1 MVSSWGNNE
10 WILTRS
16 LESSG
21 IQPSS
26 AKTNVQSGVL
36 PIAFLVDGKH
46 VVSGSNEGT
55 IRRWRVEDSMEVGAP
70 MDAGSAVLNIAV
82 SRNGKWIVSGTG
94 GGQVQVWNAE
104 SGEKV
109 TEIRGHSYWVD
120 AVDVSPDST
129 KIASGSYDTTA
140 CIWSLPAGQRLLGP
154 WKHSDDVVFAVKF
167 SHDGRLTA
175 TATWKS
181 TSIYDSQSG
190 NLVVNVP
197 IGVAPS
203 CNHSLA
209 WSSNTKHLFA
219 VSSGKIIYL
228 DASTG
233 ATLSQWSIHGD
244 KHNRIAL
251 ASDGAFIAASS
262 HSSVSFWDATTH
274 KGIRSAIEHSDRVEC
289 MAVSA
294 NHDIVISD
302 GKKIMFHN
310 LCNILPS
317 SYCDNVSTFESRRYA
332 AQ

>member
-1 MVSSWGNNE
+1 MC
-10 WILTRS
+10 L
-16 LESSG
+16 
-21 IQPSS
+21 
-26 AKTNVQSGVL
+26 
-36 PIAFLVDGKH
+36 
-46 VVSGSNEGT
+46 
-55 IRRWRVEDSMEVGAP
+55 EVGAP
-70 MDAGSAVLNIAV
+70 MDAGSAVYDIAV

-94 GGQVQVWNAE
+94 GGQVQVWNAG

-140 CIWSLPAGQRLLGP
+140 CVWSLPAGQRLLGP
-154 WKHSDDVVFAVKF
+154 WKHSDDVVFVVKF
-167 SHDGRLTA
+167 SPSGRFIA

-181 TSIYDSQSG
+181 ILLYHSQSG

-197 IGVAPS
+197 IGVSPS
-203 CNHSLA
+203 LNHSLA
-209 WSSNTKHLFA
+209 WSSNSKHLFA
-219 VSSGKIIYL
+219 VSSGKVICL

-244 KHNRIAL
+244 KHNRIVL
-251 ASDGAFIAASS
+251 ASDDAFIATFS

-274 KGIRSAIEHSDRVEC
+274 KRIGSAIEHSDRVEC
-289 MAVSA
+289 MAISA

-302 GKKIMFHN
+302 GKKITFRS

-317 SYCDNVSTFESRRYA
+317 SYCDSVSTFESRT
-332 AQ
+332 